1 MTESFFRDHSEQPA
15 EQPLHVIDDAE
26 LQVTPPEAENE
37 NASLSEDDR
46 LAAILSYIPFLCF
59 IPLVNINWR
68 ENKEAR
74 FHARQGIVLF
84 LIELVAVVL
93 LIDDLA
99 RFVFKALLI
108 LAAAL
113 SIAGIYFAMQGKR
126 IKLPIIGDIADKA
139 NL

>member
-1 MTESFFRDHSEQPA
+1 MTESFFRDQA
-15 EQPLHVIDDAE
+15 ERPIEPPLPIDETELKGVTAE
-26 LQVTPPEAENE
+26 PESS
-37 NASLSEDDR
+37 SLTLTEEDR

-84 LIELVAVVL
+84 LIELIAVVL

-99 RFVFKALLI
+99 KFVFKALLI

-113 SIAGIYFAMQGKR
+113 SIAGIYFALQGKR
-126 IKLPIIGDIADKA
+126 IKLPIIGDLADKA
-139 NL
+139 KL